1 MATKEFNI
9 SSNAVTVLN
18 QTSDAAENTTKAF
31 TSAKAELR
39 ALQQQLLT
47 MDQSSDAFKK
57 ASARAAELKDSIG
70 DLSAE
75 INANAG
81 NAFEGL
87 SNNVGL
93 FGSRLMSLD
102 LKGAG
107 QALRGMGSAVSKIDF
122 KTLKDEVGGLA
133 KGLVDLGVS
142 VVSNPFFLLGAALVG
157 LIAYWDELKSAV
169 QTYTLTYEDSMDR
182 MNKSQA
188 MQTATKDVAIQTAQI
203 ELLIRTVNDHSKSEE
218 DRKKALEKVN
228 TALEAN
234 GIATINDI
242 NATGQVIVA
251 KDALIKKL
259 QQEAKVRGKL
269 AYLEEL
275 YAKQVKLQAGVGTM
289 TELSAANKMITDQL
303 GGVGKL
309 MQTSTDFLTSGMG
322 TTVTDLQNIQKEIE
336 MISESVY
343 NDQEALNALQ
353 ITGLTNSDAESAKA
367 SKDAAAKAAE
377 ESKRKRTEAQK
388 AQEQLL
394 EDNAVR
400 AARELKIEK
409 ELAAEK
415 LKVQQ
420 EYIKANQSAQANE
433 LYELELKKEK
443 ELQTWEGAEED
454 KVLIIEKYRLAEID
468 INTKY
473 DDLAL
478 EQQIAFNEKK
488 KAEDEKA
495 AADAKDAQDKLN
507 EKNAIAA
514 AKELTELKKA
524 EDAKAALRVDAM
536 KTSLSII
543 GDLAGAFAGQ
553 SERQQKKAFEIQ
565 KGVSI
570 ATATI
575 DTYLAAQGAYRSQ
588 MAILTPDAPVRAAVA
603 AGIAIAS
610 GLARVAIISKQQ
622 FKGSGGTSG
631 GGGGSSSMPNSGGG
645 GTEAP
650 SPANFAFLGNQ
661 PNQQPPLQAYVV
673 SGQVSSNLEAQQLIQ
688 NQSRL
693 GG

>member
-93 FGSRLMSLD
+93 FGTRLMSLD

-107 QALRGMGSAVSKIDF
+107 QALKGMGSAVSKIDF

-142 VVSNPFFLLGAALVG
+142 VVSNPFFLAGTLIVG
-157 LIAYWDELKSAV
+157 LIAYWSELQGAIE
-169 QTYTLTYEDSMDR
+169 TYTFTYEDAMNR
-182 MNKSQA
+182 MNSSNA
-188 MQTATKDVAIQTAQI
+188 MQNATKDVSIQTAQI
-203 ELLIRTVNDHSKSEE
+203 ELLVRTVNDHSKSEE

-242 NATGQVIVA
+242 NSTKDVIIA
-251 KDALIKKL
+251 KDALIAKL

-289 TELSAANKMITDQL
+289 TKLSAANKMVTDQL
-303 GGVGKL
+303 GAVGQF
-309 MQTSTDFLTSGMG
+309 MQTTTDFVSSGMG
-322 TTVTDLQNIQKEIE
+322 TTVTDLENIKKEIE
-336 MISESVY
+336 FISESVY

-353 ITGLTNSDAESAKA
+353 ITGLTNSEAETAKA
-367 SKDAAAKAAE
+367 RKDAAAKAE
-377 ESKRKRTEAQK
+377 EERKRKRTEAQK

-394 EDNAVR
+394 EDNAIR
-400 AARELKIEK
+400 AAKELKVEK

-420 EYIKANQSAQANE
+420 DYIKANQSAQANE

-468 INTKY
+468 INNKY

-478 EQQIAFNEKK
+478 EQQIAANEKS

-495 AADAKDAQDKLN
+495 KADALAREKQLADDKLAAEKALMDAKFSLATASVDLLGTLFAKNKKAADIAFALDKAL
-507 EKNAIAA
+507 AIAQVVVNTQREISSYNSNPFWSA
-514 AKELTELKKA
+514 SIDGGASIKIPA
-524 EDAKAALRVDAM
+524 
-536 KTSLSII
+536 II
-543 GDLAGAFAGQ
+543 GAKIRAA
-553 SERQQKKAFEIQ
+553 A
-565 KGVSI
+565 SI
-570 ATATI
+570 ATIAGT
-575 DTYLAAQGAYRSQ
+575 
-588 MAILTPDAPVRAAVA
+588 AIGRF
-603 AGIAIAS
+603 AGN
-610 GLARVAIISKQQ
+610 G
-622 FKGSGGTSG
+622 GGTG
-631 GGGGSSSMPNSGGG
+631 AGSNGGG
-645 GTEAP
+645 GTTAP
-650 SPANFAFLGNQ
+650 SPANFDFISQQ
-661 PNQQPPLQAYVV
+661 PNQQPPLQAYVLG
-673 SGQVSSNLEAQQLIQ
+673 GQVSSNLEAQQLIQ

>member
-18 QTSDAAENTTKAF
+18 QTADAAENTTKAF
-31 TSAKAELR
+31 SSAKAELR

-57 ASARAAELKDSIG
+57 ASERAAELKDSIG

-107 QALRGMGSAVSKIDF
+107 QALKGMGSAVGKIDF

-142 VVSNPFFLLGAALVG
+142 VVSNPFFLAGALIVG
-157 LIAYWDELKSAV
+157 LIAYWSELQGAIE
-169 QTYTLTYEDSMDR
+169 TYTFTYEDAMNR
-182 MNKSQA
+182 MNSSNA
-188 MQTATKDVAIQTAQI
+188 MQNATKDVSIQTAQI
-203 ELLIRTVNDHSKSEE
+203 ELLIRTVNDHSKSEK
-218 DRKKALEKVN
+218 DRKLALEKVN

-234 GIATINDI
+234 GLATINDI

-275 YAKQVKLQAGVGTM
+275 YAKQVKLQADVGAT
-289 TELSAANKMITDQL
+289 TKLSAANKMITDQL
-303 GGVGKL
+303 GEAGKL
-309 MQTSTDFLTSGMG
+309 MQATNDFLTSGMG
-322 TTVTDLQNIQKEIE
+322 TTVTDLQNVQKEIE

-343 NDQEALNALQ
+343 NDQEALSALQ
-353 ITGLTNSDAESAKA
+353 ITGLSDAVKPEPKAKVDTTARDKRKKDLEESARVQEEF
-367 SKDAAAKAAE
+367 DALFQKWDE
-377 ESKRKRTEAQK
+377 ERI
-388 AQEQLL
+388 AQE
-394 EDNAVR
+394 EK
-400 AARELKIEK
+400 AR
-409 ELAAEK
+409 
-415 LKVQQ
+415 QD
-420 EYIKANQSAQANE
+420 YIKANQSAQANE
-433 LYELELKKEK
+433 LYALEQKKIKELELFTGSKEG
-443 ELQTWEGAEED
+443 EN
-454 KVLIIEKYRLAEID
+454 LILETYRLAEID
-468 INTKY
+468 INNKY

-478 EQQIAFNEKK
+478 EQQIAANDKK
-488 KAEDEKA
+488 KSEDEKA
-495 AADAKDAQDKLN
+495 AAD
-507 EKNAIAA
+507 
-514 AKELTELKKA
+514 KKA
-524 EDAKAALRVDAM
+524 IGEKEVEDAKKIAADKLAAEQALTDAKFSLASASVDLLGTLFA
-536 KTSLSII
+536 KNKKAADIAFALDKALAIAQVVVNTQREISAYNANPVWSLSPDGGASIKIPAII
-543 GDLAGAFAGQ
+543 GAKIRAA
-553 SERQQKKAFEIQ
+553 A
-565 KGVSI
+565 SI
-570 ATATI
+570 ATIAGT
-575 DTYLAAQGAYRSQ
+575 
-588 MAILTPDAPVRAAVA
+588 AIGRF
-603 AGIAIAS
+603 AG
-610 GLARVAIISKQQ
+610 
-622 FKGSGGTSG
+622 G
-631 GGGGSSSMPNSGGG
+631 GGGGSNNAGSNGGNGG
-645 GTEAP
+645 GTTAP
-650 SPANFAFLGNQ
+650 SPANFAFLQNQ

-673 SGQVSSNLEAQQLIQ
+673 GTQVSSNLEAQQLIQ

>member
-18 QTSDAAENTTKAF
+18 QTADAAENTTKAF
-31 TSAKAELR
+31 SSAKAELR

-57 ASARAAELKDSIG
+57 ASERAAELKDNIG

-93 FGSRLMSLD
+93 FGTRLMSLD

-107 QALRGMGSAVSKIDF
+107 QALKGMGSAVGKIDF

-142 VVSNPFFLLGAALVG
+142 VVSNPFFLAGALIVG
-157 LIAYWDELKSAV
+157 LIGYWSELQGAIE
-169 QTYTLTYEDSMDR
+169 TYTFTYEDAMNR
-182 MNKSQA
+182 MNSSNA
-188 MQTATKDVAIQTAQI
+188 MQNATKDVAIQTAQI
-203 ELLIRTVNDHSKSEE
+203 ELLVRTVNDHSKSEE

-234 GIATINDI
+234 GLAAINDI

-251 KDALIKKL
+251 KNALIAKL

-275 YAKQVKLQAGVGTM
+275 YAKQVKLQADVGAT
-289 TELSAANKMITDQL
+289 TKLSAANKMITDQL
-303 GGVGKL
+303 GEAGKF
-309 MQTSTDFLTSGMG
+309 MQATNDFLTSGMG
-322 TTVTDLQNIQKEIE
+322 TTITDLENIKKEIE
-336 MISESVY
+336 FISESVY

-353 ITGLTNSDAESAKA
+353 ITGLTNSDANDVKA
-367 SKDAAAKAAE
+367 RKDAAAKAE
-377 ESKRKRTEAQK
+377 EERKRKRTESQK

-400 AARELKIEK
+400 AAK
-409 ELAAEK
+409 EIKQDQKLAADK
-415 LKVQQ
+415 LKLEQ
-420 EYIKANQSAQANE
+420 ELVRAKLSE
-433 LYELELKKEK
+433 KEK
-443 ELQTWEGAEED
+443 ELYDLDQKKIKEIQSWEGSEED
-454 KVLIIEKYRLAEID
+454 TLLIIEKYRLAELD
-468 INTKY
+468 INKKY
-473 DDLAL
+473 DDAAL
-478 EQQIAFNEKK
+478 EIKLANDEKL
-488 KAEDEKA
+488 KAADEKA
-495 AADAKDAQDKLN
+495 KADTVAREKQLADDKLAAEKALYEARWSLASASVDLLGTLFAKNKKAADIAFALDKAL
-507 EKNAIAA
+507 AIAQVVVNTQREISGYNSNPFWSA
-514 AKELTELKKA
+514 SIDGGASIKIPA
-524 EDAKAALRVDAM
+524 
-536 KTSLSII
+536 II
-543 GDLAGAFAGQ
+543 GAKLRAAA
-553 SERQQKKAFEIQ
+553 
-565 KGVSI
+565 SI
-570 ATATI
+570 ATI
-575 DTYLAAQGAYRSQ
+575 
-588 MAILTPDAPVRAAVA
+588 
-603 AGIAIAS
+603 AGTVIGRFA
-610 GLARVAIISKQQ
+610 G
-622 FKGSGGTSG
+622 G
-631 GGGGSSSMPNSGGG
+631 GGGGSNNAGSNGGNGG
-645 GTEAP
+645 GTTAP

>member
-18 QTSDAAENTTKAF
+18 QTTDAAENTTKAF

-107 QALRGMGSAVSKIDF
+107 QALKGMGSAVSKIDF

-142 VVSNPFFLLGAALVG
+142 VVSNPFFLAGTLIVG
-157 LIAYWDELKSAV
+157 LIAYWSELQGAIE
-169 QTYTLTYEDSMDR
+169 TYTFTYEDAMNR
-182 MNKSQA
+182 MNSSNA
-188 MQTATKDVAIQTAQI
+188 MQNATKDVAIQTAQI
-203 ELLIRTVNDHSKSEE
+203 ELLVRTVNDHSKSEE

-234 GIATINDI
+234 GIAAINDI
-242 NATGQVIVA
+242 NSTKDVIIA
-251 KDALIKKL
+251 KNALIAKL

-275 YAKQVKLQAGVGTM
+275 YAKQVKLQAGVGT
-289 TELSAANKMITDQL
+289 TTKLSAANKMITDQL
-303 GGVGKL
+303 GDVGKF
-309 MQTSTDFLTSGMG
+309 MQTTNDFLTSGMG
-322 TTVTDLQNIQKEIE
+322 TTITDLENIKKEIE
-336 MISESVY
+336 FISESVY

-353 ITGLTNSDAESAKA
+353 ITGLTNSDANDAKA
-367 SKDAAAKAAE
+367 RKDAAAKAE
-377 ESKRKRTEAQK
+377 EERKRKRTDAQK

-400 AARELKIEK
+400 AAKELKVEK
-409 ELAAEK
+409 ELADAKIK
-415 LKVQQ
+415 LEQ
-420 EYIKANQSAQANE
+420 ELVRAKLNE
-433 LYELELKKEK
+433 KEK
-443 ELQTWEGAEED
+443 ELYDLDQKKTKEIQTWEGSEED
-454 KVLIIEKYRLAEID
+454 VLLIIEKYRLAQID
-468 INTKY
+468 INKKY
-473 DDLAL
+473 DDLEL
-478 EQQIAFNEKK
+478 QQKKEADEKK

-495 AADAKDAQDKLN
+495 AADKKAAQDKIN
-507 EKNAIAA
+507 EANAIAA

-524 EDAKAALRVDAM
+524 EDAKAQLRVDAM

-543 GDLAGAFAGQ
+543 GDLAAAFAGQ
-553 SERQQKKAFEIQ
+553 SEAQQKKAFEIQ

-645 GTEAP
+645 TEAP
-650 SPANFAFLGNQ
+650 SPANFAFLQNQ

>member
-18 QTSDAAENTTKAF
+18 QTTDAAENTTKAF

-107 QALRGMGSAVSKIDF
+107 QALKGMGSAVSKIDF

-157 LIAYWDELKSAV
+157 LIAYWSELQGAIE
-169 QTYTLTYEDSMDR
+169 TYTFTYEDAMNR
-182 MNKSQA
+182 MNSSNA
-188 MQTATKDVAIQTAQI
+188 MQNATKDVAIQTAQI
-203 ELLIRTVNDHSKSEE
+203 ELLVRTVNDHSKSEE

-242 NATGQVIVA
+242 NSTKDVIIA
-251 KDALIKKL
+251 KDALIAKL

-289 TELSAANKMITDQL
+289 TKLSAANKMVTDQL
-303 GGVGKL
+303 GAVGKF
-309 MQTSTDFLTSGMG
+309 MQTTTDFVSSGMG
-322 TTVTDLQNIQKEIE
+322 TTVTDLENIKKEIE
-336 MISESVY
+336 FISESVY

-353 ITGLTNSDAESAKA
+353 ITGLTNSDANDAKA
-367 SKDAAAKAAE
+367 RKDAAAKAE
-377 ESKRKRTEAQK
+377 EERKRKRTEAQK

-394 EDNAVR
+394 EDNAIRAAKELKQEQKLAADKLKLEQELVR
-400 AARELKIEK
+400 A
-409 ELAAEK
+409 K
-415 LKVQQ
+415 L
-420 EYIKANQSAQANE
+420 NE
-433 LYELELKKEK
+433 KEK
-443 ELQTWEGAEED
+443 ELYDLEQKKIKEIQTWEGSEED
-454 KVLIIEKYRLAEID
+454 VVLIVEKYRLAKLD
-468 INTKY
+468 INKKY
-473 DDLAL
+473 DDLEL
-478 EQQIAFNEKK
+478 QQKKEADEKK
-488 KAEDEKA
+488 KAADEKA
-495 AADAKDAQDKLN
+495 AADAKALRDKENKEDEEDAIKRLD
-507 EKNAIAA
+507 AF
-514 AKELTELKKA
+514 KKA
-524 EDAKAALRVDAM
+524 EEQTTQLRVDAM

-543 GDLAGAFAGQ
+543 GDLAAAFAGQ

-588 MAILTPDAPVRAAVA
+588 MAISTPDAPVRAAVA
-603 AGIAIAS
+603 AGIAIAQ

-631 GGGGSSSMPNSGGG
+631 GGGGSSSMPNSGG

>member
-18 QTSDAAENTTKAF
+18 QTTDAAENTTKAF

-107 QALRGMGSAVSKIDF
+107 QALKGMGSAVSKIDF

-142 VVSNPFFLLGAALVG
+142 VVSNPFFLAGALIVG
-157 LIAYWDELKSAV
+157 LIAYWSELQGAIE
-169 QTYTLTYEDSMDR
+169 TYTFTYEDAMNR
-182 MNKSQA
+182 MNSSNA

-203 ELLIRTVNDHSKSEE
+203 ELLIRTVNDHSKSEK
-218 DRKKALEKVN
+218 DRKLALEKVN

-251 KDALIKKL
+251 KDALIAKL

-275 YAKQVKLQAGVGTM
+275 YAKQIKLQAGVGT
-289 TELSAANKMITDQL
+289 TTKLSAANKMITDQL
-303 GGVGKL
+303 GEVGKL
-309 MQTSTDFLTSGMG
+309 MQTTNDFLTSGMG
-322 TTVTDLQNIQKEIE
+322 TTVTDLENIKKEIDF
-336 MISESVY
+336 ITESVY
-343 NDQEALNALQ
+343 NDQEALNSLK
-353 ITGLTNSDAESAKA
+353 ITGLSDAVKPEPKPKKDTTAADKRKKDLEESARVQEEF
-367 SKDAAAKAAE
+367 DALFQKWDE
-377 ESKRKRTEAQK
+377 ERI
-388 AQEQLL
+388 AQE
-394 EDNAVR
+394 EK
-400 AARELKIEK
+400 AR
-409 ELAAEK
+409 
-415 LKVQQ
+415 QD
-420 EYIKANQSAQANE
+420 YIKANQSAQANE
-433 LYELELKKEK
+433 LYALEQKKIKELELFTGSKEG
-443 ELQTWEGAEED
+443 EN
-454 KVLIIEKYRLAEID
+454 LILETYRLAEID
-468 INTKY
+468 INNKY

-478 EQQIAFNEKK
+478 EQQIAANEKS
-488 KAEDEKA
+488 KAEDEKSKADTLAREKQLADDKLAAEKALMDAKFSLATASIDLLGTLFAKNKKAADIAFALDKALAIAQVVVNTQREISTYNSNPLWSLAPDGGLAIKTAAILGAKIRA
-495 AADAKDAQDKLN
+495 AA
-507 EKNAIAA
+507 
-514 AKELTELKKA
+514 
-524 EDAKAALRVDAM
+524 
-536 KTSLSII
+536 
-543 GDLAGAFAGQ
+543 
-553 SERQQKKAFEIQ
+553 
-565 KGVSI
+565 SI
-570 ATATI
+570 ATIAGT
-575 DTYLAAQGAYRSQ
+575 
-588 MAILTPDAPVRAAVA
+588 AIGRFA
-603 AGIAIAS
+603 
-610 GLARVAIISKQQ
+610 
-622 FKGSGGTSG
+622 G
-631 GGGGSSSMPNSGGG
+631 GGGGSASGASPSGGG
-645 GTEAP
+645 NSGTTAP

>member
-18 QTSDAAENTTKAF
+18 QTTDAAENTTKAF

-107 QALRGMGSAVSKIDF
+107 QALKGMGSAVSKIDF

-157 LIAYWDELKSAV
+157 LIAYWDDLKSAV

-203 ELLIRTVNDHSKSEE
+203 ELLIRTVNDHSKSEK
-218 DRKKALEKVN
+218 DRKLALEKVN

-309 MQTSTDFLTSGMG
+309 MQTTNDFLTSGMG

-400 AARELKIEK
+400 AAKELKVEK

-420 EYIKANQSAQANE
+420 DYIKANQSAQANE

-454 KVLIIEKYRLAEID
+454 KVFIIEKYRLAEID
-468 INTKY
+468 IYTKY

-478 EQQIAFNEKK
+478 EQQIAANEKK
-488 KAEDEKA
+488 KAEDEKE
-495 AADAKDAQDKLN
+495 AADKKAAQDKIN
-507 EKNAIAA
+507 EANAIAA

-524 EDAKAALRVDAM
+524 EDAKAQLRVDAM

-543 GDLAGAFAGQ
+543 GDLAAAFAGQ
-553 SERQQKKAFEIQ
+553 SEAQQKKAFEIQ

-645 GTEAP
+645 TEAP

>member
-18 QTSDAAENTTKAF
+18 QTTDAAENTTKAF

-107 QALRGMGSAVSKIDF
+107 QALKGMGSAVSKIDF

-142 VVSNPFFLLGAALVG
+142 VVSNPFFLAGTLIVG
-157 LIAYWDELKSAV
+157 LIAYWSELQGAIE
-169 QTYTLTYEDSMDR
+169 TYTFTYEDAMNR
-182 MNKSQA
+182 MNSSNA
-188 MQTATKDVAIQTAQI
+188 MQNATKDVSIQTAQI
-203 ELLIRTVNDHSKSEE
+203 ELLVRTVNDHSKSEE

-275 YAKQVKLQAGVGTM
+275 YAKQVKLQAGVGT
-289 TELSAANKMITDQL
+289 TTKLSAANKMITDQL
-303 GGVGKL
+303 GEVGKF
-309 MQTSTDFLTSGMG
+309 MQTTNDFLTSGMG
-322 TTVTDLQNIQKEIE
+322 TTVTDLENIKKEIE
-336 MISESVY
+336 FISESVY

-353 ITGLTNSDAESAKA
+353 ITGLTNSDAETAKA
-367 SKDAAAKAAE
+367 RKDAAAKAE
-377 ESKRKRTEAQK
+377 EERKRKRTEAQK

-400 AARELKIEK
+400 AAKELKVEK

-420 EYIKANQSAQANE
+420 DYIKANQSAQANE

-468 INTKY
+468 INNKY

-478 EQQIAFNEKK
+478 EQQIAANEKS

-495 AADAKDAQDKLN
+495 KADALAREKQLADDKLAAEKALMDAKFSLATASVDLLGTLFAKNKKAADIAFALDKAL
-507 EKNAIAA
+507 AIAQVVVNTQREISA
-514 AKELTELKKA
+514 YNANP
-524 EDAKAALRVDAM
+524 VW
-536 KTSLSII
+536 SLSPDGGASIKIPAII
-543 GDLAGAFAGQ
+543 GAKLRAAA
-553 SERQQKKAFEIQ
+553 
-565 KGVSI
+565 SI
-570 ATATI
+570 A
-575 DTYLAAQGAYRSQ
+575 
-588 MAILTPDAPVRAAVA
+588 
-603 AGIAIAS
+603 AIA
-610 GLARVAIISKQQ
+610 GTAIGR
-622 FKGSGGTSG
+622 FAG
-631 GGGGSSSMPNSGGG
+631 GGGGGASNNAGSNGGG
-645 GTEAP
+645 GTTAP

>member
-18 QTSDAAENTTKAF
+18 QTAGAAENTTKAF
-31 TSAKAELR
+31 SSAKAELR

-57 ASARAAELKDSIG
+57 ASARAAELKDNIG

-93 FGSRLMSLD
+93 FGTRLMSLD

-107 QALRGMGSAVSKIDF
+107 QALKGMGSAVGKIDF

-142 VVSNPFFLLGAALVG
+142 VVSNPFFLAGTLIVG
-157 LIAYWDELKSAV
+157 LIAYWSELQGAIE
-169 QTYTLTYEDSMDR
+169 TYTFTYEDAMNR
-182 MNKSQA
+182 MNSSNA

-203 ELLIRTVNDHSKSEE
+203 ELLTRTVNDHSKSEE

-234 GIATINDI
+234 GIAAINDI

-275 YAKQVKLQAGVGTM
+275 YAKQVKLQAGVGT
-289 TELSAANKMITDQL
+289 TTKLSAANKMITDQL
-303 GGVGKL
+303 GEVGKF
-309 MQTSTDFLTSGMG
+309 MQTTNDFLTSGMG
-322 TTVTDLQNIQKEIE
+322 TTVTDLENIKKEIE
-336 MISESVY
+336 FITESVY

-353 ITGLTNSDAESAKA
+353 ITGLTNSDANDAKA
-367 SKDAAAKAAE
+367 RKDAAAKAE
-377 ESKRKRTEAQK
+377 EERKRKRTEAQK

-400 AARELKIEK
+400 AAKELKIEK
-409 ELAAEK
+409 ELADAKIK
-415 LKVQQ
+415 LEQ
-420 EYIKANQSAQANE
+420 ELVRAKLSE
-433 LYELELKKEK
+433 KEK
-443 ELQTWEGAEED
+443 ELYDLDQKKIKEIQTWEGSEED
-454 KVLIIEKYRLAEID
+454 ILLIVEKYRLAQID
-468 INTKY
+468 INKKY
-473 DDLAL
+473 DDLEL
-478 EQQIAFNEKK
+478 QQKKEADEKK
-488 KAEDEKA
+488 KAQDEKA

-524 EDAKAALRVDAM
+524 EDAKAGLRVDAM

-543 GDLAGAFAGQ
+543 SDLAGAFAGK
-553 SERQQKKAFEIQ
+553 SEAQQKKAFEIQ

-622 FKGSGGTSG
+622 FKGSGGAPSG
-631 GGGGSSSMPNSGGG
+631 GGGGGSIPNGG

-650 SPANFAFLGNQ
+650 SPANFAFLQNQ

-673 SGQVSSNLEAQQLIQ
+673 GTQVSSNLEAQQLIQ